1 MKNHGILATVLAAL
15 SLQTQADLVITG
27 VFDGPLPGGLPKG
40 FELYTDAYIADLS
53 IYGAGSANNGGG
65 SDGQEMTFPAIEVGA
80 GNYLYVTSYSSSYGS
95 DGFTD
100 YFGFTPTYLFNDS
113 TANINGDDAIE
124 IFKDGL
130 VIDQFGDINVDGT
143 GTVWD
148 HQDGWAYRNNG
159 SAANHGAFDV
169 NQWHF
174 SGADAWDG
182 ELDNTGAASAMPIA
196 SFSDIGDSGDGNGDG
211 ADNGETLEIGA
222 CSEPATL
229 ISGVQGTADSV
240 TNAGEQVVVEGIVT
254 GLRSNGFFLQE
265 EAADYDGSS
274 ASSEGI
280 FIFGSFAGQVN
291 KQHIVRVLG
300 EAGEYYGNSQI
311 KASKLLDCGFTNEGV
326 SAVVIPMP
334 YEGLINLESIE
345 GMVASVA
352 SATVFS
358 LDNFTKYGEMFVS
371 DGVKWSPTDVAVPLS
386 LEYQQAVANATANIL
401 VIEDG
406 VDISYPEIIDFYSTP
421 SYDGLSY
428 ANAPR
433 VGDVVSATGP
443 LNFSFGTYR
452 INPSKEGFDITS
464 TRREA
469 PDIRH
474 GNLSVASFNVLNYF
488 NGKVLDDG
496 SVTFS
501 YPENRGAGTAE
512 EFALQEARIVKALAV
527 LDADV
532 VGLVEIENDGFGR
545 SSAIRSL
552 VTALNQEIGR
562 SIYRYAV
569 TFDDN
574 ATGSDAISN
583 AIIYKR
589 NKVKAL
595 GVLEGIEMP
604 RQESSDGVV
613 AMRNS
618 LVQRFMHRDT
628 GDTFAVVVNHF
639 KSKGS
644 RCYEDDNAATDLSQ
658 VQGSCNALRVSAAV
672 ALGEALEHMA
682 LPEKRLVIG
691 DLNSYSQE
699 DPIAVLTDYSPEAR
713 GYTIKGAVNTQAGNS
728 AAADVIKTYGL
739 VSLKDKYDPQGFS
752 YFFYGTDQV
761 GSLDHVLASTA
772 AAERVVD
779 VAHWNINGVELY
791 QLQYDQALSYYN
803 GENGNQIDFTGVGQ
817 YRSSDHDPVVV
828 TLALEKNRCRHRG
841 HSMHDKRGRCH
852 TKH

>member
-1 MKNHGILATVLAAL
+1 MKNHGILAAVLAAL

-124 IFKDGL
+124 IFKDGI

-143 GTVWD
+143 GTAWD

-159 SAANHGAFDV
+159 SAANHGVFAASE
-169 NQWHF
+169 WRF

-182 ELDNTGAASAMPIA
+182 ELDNAGAVSAMPIA
-196 SFSDIGDSGDGNGDG
+196 SFSDIGDSGGGNGDG
-211 ADNGETLEIGA
+211 TGNGETLEIGA

-265 EAADYDGSS
+265 EAADYDDNS

-280 FIFGSFAGQVN
+280 FIFGSFPGQVI

-311 KASKLLDCGFTNEGV
+311 KASEVLDCGLADEMV
-326 SAVVIPMP
+326 AAVVVPMP
-334 YEGLINLESIE
+334 YEGLVNLESLE
-345 GMVASVA
+345 GMVASVNNA
-352 SATVFS
+352 KIFS
-358 LDNFTKYGEMFVS
+358 LDNFTKYGEMFIS
-371 DGVKWSPTDVAVPLS
+371 DDLKWSPTDVAVPLS
-386 LEYQQAVANATANIL
+386 AEYQQAVANATANIL
-401 VIEDG
+401 LVEDS
-406 VDISYPEIIDFYSTP
+406 VDASYPDSIDFYSTENV
-421 SYDGLSY
+421 DGLNY

-443 LNFSFGTYR
+443 LNFSFGAYR
-452 INPSKEGFDITS
+452 INPSKDSFAIVS
-464 TRREA
+464 SRQEA

-501 YPENRGAGTAE
+501 YPENRGAGNAE

-532 VGLVEIENDGFGR
+532 VGLIEIENDGFGR

-552 VTALNQEIGR
+552 VTALNREVGR
-562 SIYRYAV
+562 SVYRYAFSV
-569 TFDDN
+569 DES
-574 ATGSDAISN
+574 ATGTDAISN
-583 AIIYKR
+583 AIIYKHK
-589 NKVKAL
+589 KVRAL
-595 GVLEGIEMP
+595 GLMEGIELP
-604 RQESSDGVV
+604 RQESNGAVV

-618 LVQRFMHRDT
+618 LVQRFVHRDT

-644 RCYEDDNAATDLSQ
+644 ACYEDENSPTDLTLA
-658 VQGSCNALRVSAAV
+658 QGSCNALRVSAAV
-672 ALGEALEHMA
+672 ALGEALEQMP

-699 DPIAVLTDYSPEAR
+699 DPIAVLTDYSAEAR
-713 GYTIKGAVNTQAGNS
+713 GYTIKGAVNTQAGNTL
-728 AAADVIKTYGL
+728 AAEVTKTYGL
-739 VSLKDKYDPQGFS
+739 VSLKDVYDPQGFS
-752 YFFYGTDQV
+752 YFFYGSDQV
-761 GSLDHVLASTA
+761 GSLDHVLASPA

-779 VAHWNINGVELY
+779 VSHWNINGVELY

-803 GENGNQIDFTGVGQ
+803 AANGDQIDFTGVGH
-817 YRSSDHDPVVV
+817 YRSSDHDPVLV
-828 TLALEKNRCRHRG
+828 TLSMEKNRCRHRG
-841 HSMHDKRGRCH
+841 HHNHDKRGRCH
-852 TKH
+852 TRH